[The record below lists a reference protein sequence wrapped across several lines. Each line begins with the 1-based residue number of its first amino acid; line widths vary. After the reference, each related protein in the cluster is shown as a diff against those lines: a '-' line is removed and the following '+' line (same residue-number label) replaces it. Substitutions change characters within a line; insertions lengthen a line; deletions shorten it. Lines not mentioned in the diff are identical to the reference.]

1 MKLLQQLIE
10 MKKTHD
16 ECSDEIDAYHA
27 VAMQSL
33 QELKKLIGT
42 DISAETQQKLLMDAI
57 KHLEL
62 AISLA
67 KDWNRRCG

>member
-1 MKLLQQLIE
+1 MRLRQLLE

-27 VAMQSL
+27 VAMSSL
-33 QELKKLIGT
+33 QELKTLVGT
-42 DISAETQQKLLMDAI
+42 NMSAEMQQKLLMDAI

-62 AISLA
+62 AIALA
-67 KDWNRRCG
+67 KDWNKRCG